1 MRIFTALWLALL
13 FMETVFLQAQTV
25 TILYTNNNNGNINYC
40 DCGDEPKG
48 GLARRKTLFDRV
60 RTKEKHVLAVDAGD
74 VLNAFGFNRNQDSV
88 ALILYKKMAYDA
100 VNIGEQEFANGFEFY
115 YKNVR
120 TSGLP
125 LVSSSLFYRDSL
137 LTRPYILKTVNGVRF
152 GITGYTPAES
162 FRYLPNK
169 HLLPITLPDAKERLT
184 KTIGELRSLSDI
196 VIVLSQAGYEEDIR
210 LAKTTPGINVII
222 GGHTQ
227 MEIDE
232 NFREGTTIIAQAG
245 GNGEWVGQLTINV
258 KNGLI
263 QSFDNK
269 LIPLDLK
276 TGEDAAIKNIIRQ
289 FEKNK

>member
-1 MRIFTALWLALL
+1 MRIISAVWLTFFFMTAD
-13 FMETVFLQAQTV
+13 FLTGQTV

-48 GLARRKTLFDRV
+48 GLARRKTLFDRI
-60 RTKEKHVLAVDAGD
+60 RNKEKYVLTVDAGD

-88 ALILYKKMAYDA
+88 ALILYKKLDYDA
-100 VNIGEQEFANGFEFY
+100 VNIGEQEFSNGFEFY
-115 YKNVR
+115 FKRVR

-125 LVSSSLFYRDSL
+125 LVTSTLFYRDSL
-137 LTRPYILKTVNGVRF
+137 LARPYILKSVNGVRF

-169 HLLPITLPDAKERLT
+169 HLLPVIVPSAKEHLK
-184 KTIGELRSLSDI
+184 KTIGEIRSLSDI
-196 VIVLSQAGYEEDIR
+196 VIVLSQAGYEEDIQ
-210 LAKTTPGINVII
+210 LAKTIQGIGIII

-227 MEIDE
+227 MEVNE
-232 NFREGTTIIAQAG
+232 NFKIGNTIISQAG
-245 GNGEWVGQLTINV
+245 GNGEWVGKLTVNI
-258 KNGLI
+258 KNGQI

-276 TGEDAAIKNIIRQ
+276 IGEDAAIKNIIRQ